1 MKKSYFKISRSVLDD
16 YKNLG
21 FNYEGQ
27 IFKRTLSSAFFG
39 DKKRV
44 DILNEFEK
52 MIFFLI
58 EQVKNI
64 KKTFNYTIDKDSNK
78 IN

>member
-64 KKTFNYTIDKDSNK
+64 KKAFNYTIDKDSNK

>member
-27 IFKRTLSSAFFG
+27 IFKRTLSSVFFG

-64 KKTFNYTIDKDSNK
+64 KKTFNYTIDKNSTK